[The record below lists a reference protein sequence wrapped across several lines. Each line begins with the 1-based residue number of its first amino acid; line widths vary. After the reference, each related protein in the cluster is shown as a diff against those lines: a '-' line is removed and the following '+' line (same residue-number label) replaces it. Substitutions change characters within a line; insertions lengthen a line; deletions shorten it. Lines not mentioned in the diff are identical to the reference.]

1 MISEGHI
8 AAGSPVTTS
17 QDKRGHRQLK
27 ALLAREWHPRSPRT
41 SVHRRLRRRAGHLSP
56 KGPNAKESLMYEKP
70 VVQRLGSLRELTL
83 GLGPNL
89 GGDPAS
95 VYHRS

>member
-1 MISEGHI
+1 MAVPLASHDRPPT
-8 AAGSPVTTS
+8 ASSAGW
-17 QDKRGHRQLK
+17 
-27 ALLAREWHPRSPRT
+27 ALEPDGT
-41 SVHRRLRRRAGHLSP
+41 EC
-56 KGPNAKESLMYEKP
+56 KESLMYEKP
-70 VVQRLGSLRELTL
+70 TVQRLGSLRELTL

>member
-1 MISEGHI
+1 
-8 AAGSPVTTS
+8 
-17 QDKRGHRQLK
+17 
-27 ALLAREWHPRSPRT
+27 
-41 SVHRRLRRRAGHLSP
+41 
-56 KGPNAKESLMYEKP
+56 MYEKP

-83 GLGPNL
+83 GQGPNL

>member
-1 MISEGHI
+1 MALPVASHDRPPT
-8 AAGSPVTTS
+8 ASSAGW
-17 QDKRGHRQLK
+17 
-27 ALLAREWHPRSPRT
+27 A
-41 SVHRRLRRRAGHLSP
+41 LSP
-56 KGPNAKESLMYEKP
+56 TGPIAKESLMYEKP

>member
-1 MISEGHI
+1 M
-8 AAGSPVTTS
+8 
-17 QDKRGHRQLK
+17 
-27 ALLAREWHPRSPRT
+27 AREWHPPLLRT
-41 SVHRRLRRRAGHLSP
+41 TVHRRLRRRAGHLSP
-56 KGPNAKESLMYEKP
+56 TGPDAKESLMYEKP
-70 VVQRLGSLRELTL
+70 TVQRLGSLRELTL

>member
-1 MISEGHI
+1 MALGLASHDRPPM
-8 AAGSPVTTS
+8 ASSAGWAIEPDGT
-17 QDKRGHRQLK
+17 DG
-27 ALLAREWHPRSPRT
+27 
-41 SVHRRLRRRAGHLSP
+41 
-56 KGPNAKESLMYEKP
+56 KGVVMYEKP
-70 VVQRLGSLRELTL
+70 AVQRLGSLRELTL

>member
-1 MISEGHI
+1 M
-8 AAGSPVTTS
+8 
-17 QDKRGHRQLK
+17 
-27 ALLAREWHPRSPRT
+27 
-41 SVHRRLRRRAGHLSP
+41 
-56 KGPNAKESLMYEKP
+56 GPNAKESLMYEKP
-70 VVQRLGSLRELTL
+70 TVQRLGSLRELTL

>member
-1 MISEGHI
+1 MALPTDSYDR
-8 AAGSPVTTS
+8 APMLTS
-17 QDKRGHRQLK
+17 
-27 ALLAREWHPRSPRT
+27 ANWA
-41 SVHRRLRRRAGHLSP
+41 LSP
-56 KGPNAKESLMYEKP
+56 TGQIAKESLMYEKP
-70 VVQRLGSLRELTL
+70 VVQRLGSLRELTW